1 MLALYLYIFERSN
14 VTGKDFIVNVLLNVV
29 GKDVKQGW
37 DVVYEILMVNDS

>member
-1 MLALYLYIFERSN
+1 VLALYLYIFERSN